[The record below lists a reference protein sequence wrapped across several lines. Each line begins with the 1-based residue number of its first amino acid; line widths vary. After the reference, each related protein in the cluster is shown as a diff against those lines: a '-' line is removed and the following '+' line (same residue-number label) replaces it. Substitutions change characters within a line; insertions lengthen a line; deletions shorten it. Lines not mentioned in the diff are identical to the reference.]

1 MRNEMQTNTSLPHN
15 IIIEGRK
22 KLSISGV
29 VDVESFDENEIILE
43 TSQGIMLVSGED
55 MRIEK
60 LSIEAGDAV
69 IEGHIISIEYSE
81 KDRRKES
88 FWSKMF

>member
-1 MRNEMQTNTSLPHN
+1 MEYKIKNGKNSKKIKEK
-15 IIIEGRK
+15 IERKIELKIENK
-22 KLSISGV
+22 KL
-29 VDVESFDENEIILE
+29 ENEIILE

-81 KDRRKES
+81 KDRRKEN
-88 FWSKMF
+88 FWSRMF